1 MATELDNQISE
12 ILRIITEQGTAA
24 PTPFPAVDWDTYYNN
39 ARNQTQQ
46 DFERHDLVDLNKNFG
61 SRGINPTSGLA
72 TKGRM
77 EARDRVLTPRL
88 AALDNQKLAAVNNY
102 NVQKAQYEQNSYVNR
117 LNALLKS
124 YALQQAIADRKK
136 AEEEAARTRAMQGG
150 FSAPPGVAIG
160 SIVGGS
166 PQPSTPGAATW
177 QGSGGP
183 GPNSQIQT
191 QPAAAA
197 TSPAPSYGAN
207 GGAYVPIWRDPGRPI
222 GGGFGG
228 TFSPTGY

>member
-1 MATELDNQISE
+1 MATPLDNQITE

-24 PTPFPAVDWDTYYNN
+24 PTPFPTVDWDTYYNN

-46 DFERHDLVDLNKNFG
+46 DFERYDLVDLNKHFG

-102 NVQKAQYEQNSYVNR
+102 NVQKAQYEQSAYVNR

-124 YALQQAIADRKK
+124 YALQQAMADRKK
-136 AEEEAARTRAMQGG
+136 QEEEAARLRAMQTG

-183 GPNSQIQT
+183 GPNTQIQGGAAAPAGAA
-191 QPAAAA
+191 PAAYTGDKFSSGPMEWRGGWTPNA
-197 TSPAPSYGAN
+197 SGYSGSYG
-207 GGAYVPIWRDPGRPI
+207 I
-222 GGGFGG
+222 G
-228 TFSPTGY
+228 Y